1 LRGEGELAG
10 ARPRAYVAAMKGPD
24 LRSGSPDPWRDRRA
38 AADLAREQEREFD
51 AFDAPPLRK
60 RRFRAVP
67 VRIILPNLV
76 TLLALCMGLTAI
88 RFASEGQFEIAVI
101 AVIIAAVLD
110 GLDGRIARALRG
122 ATRFGAELDS
132 LADFVD
138 FGVAPALILYFW
150 GLHEI
155 KSLGWFAAL
164 VFAIA
169 AALRLA
175 RFNVMAE
182 EPDRPAWRDHFFT
195 GMPAP
200 AGAIV
205 GLLPLYLSLSIFEA
219 PHGRVMVWLYIAYVL
234 IIALLMA
241 SRIPHFS
248 GKKIGRVPRDL
259 VIVVL
264 FGVVAGLLL
273 LATFPM
279 EMLIFF
285 SAAYLATIPFAIR
298 RFKAYEAADA
308 ERQACAAP
316 PASRA

>member
-1 LRGEGELAG
+1 MNNGSSER
-10 ARPRAYVAAMKGPD
+10 RRDHRAEAQALHDEV
-24 LRSGSPDPWRDRRA
+24 S
-38 AADLAREQEREFD
+38 EFEY
-51 AFDAPPLRK
+51 PPPRK

-67 VRIILPNLV
+67 LRVILPNLV

-88 RFASEGQFEIAVI
+88 RFAIEGQFQNAVI
-101 AVIIAAVLD
+101 AVIAAAILD

-122 ATRFGAELDS
+122 TSRFGAELDS

-150 GLHEI
+150 SLHEI
-155 KSLGWFAAL
+155 KSIGWFTTL

-175 RFNVMAE
+175 RFNVMIE
-182 EPDRPAWRDHFFT
+182 EPNRPAWTAHFFT

-200 AGAIV
+200 AGAFV
-205 GLLPLYLSLSIFEA
+205 SLLLLYLNLSVIEA
-219 PHGRVMVWLYIAYVL
+219 PNAHFMVPFEIVYVL

-248 GKKIGRVPRDL
+248 GKKIGRIPREY
-259 VIVVL
+259 VIFVL
-264 FGVVAGLLL
+264 FGFVAVILL

-279 EMLIFF
+279 EMLVFLA
-285 SAAYLATIPFAIR
+285 SLYLATIPLAIR
-298 RFKAYEAADA
+298 RYKAYEAADA
-308 ERQACAAP
+308 AREKAA
-316 PASRA
+316 ALSLSQG

>member
-1 LRGEGELAG
+1 MIYEGFSVKIV
-10 ARPRAYVAAMKGPD
+10 PRTSEDAQQDEHPDERRSAYGF
-24 LRSGSPDPWRDRRA
+24 GRR
-38 AADLAREQEREFD
+38 RERQ
-51 AFDAPPLRK
+51 

-67 VRIILPNLV
+67 IRIIVPNLV
-76 TLLALCMGLTAI
+76 TLLALCMGLTSI
-88 RFASEGQFEIAVI
+88 RFAIEGAFEIAVI
-101 AVIIAAVLD
+101 AVIVAAVLD

-122 ATRFGAELDS
+122 TSRFGAELDS

-150 GLHEI
+150 SLHEI

-169 AALRLA
+169 CALRLA
-175 RFNVMAE
+175 RFNVMMDDPAK
-182 EPDRPAWRDHFFT
+182 PAWHAHFFT

-205 GLLPLYLSLSIFEA
+205 GLLPLYLALSGLPLPKGPSVVGVE
-219 PHGRVMVWLYIAYVL
+219 IAYVL
-234 IIALLMA
+234 FVAFLMA

-248 GKKIGRVPRDL
+248 GKKIGRIPREY

-264 FGVVAGLLL
+264 FGVAVVILL

-279 EMLIFF
+279 EMLV
-285 SAAYLATIPFAIR
+285 ALTLAYLATIPFAVR
-298 RFKAYEAADA
+298 RFKAYERSNA
-308 ERQACAAP
+308 AAP
-316 PASRA
+316 DMVNPA